1 VRQLEGRIGADS
13 TASYVEFGRR
23 ASIHTHTHRV
33 ELAGRQPPVDRSL
46 CHHNYR
52 TRIPQPADACLAC
65 RLTHRSCCR
74 RYGYTVECRGPRLHA
89 RPSTAGAAGYNTAAA
104 AANAAAAVVGLFFL
118 ILSLLAQ
125 STDLHRTKPIL
136 VCRGHAMYTPTL
148 IAGREAIFECL
159 RQNLPNIL

>member
-1 VRQLEGRIGADS
+1 MPGSTLTCTPIHGRG
-13 TASYVEFGRR
+13 G
-23 ASIHTHTHRV
+23 
-33 ELAGRQPPVDRSL
+33 
-46 CHHNYR
+46 
-52 TRIPQPADACLAC
+52 
-65 RLTHRSCCR
+65 
-74 RYGYTVECRGPRLHA
+74 GPLV
-89 RPSTAGAAGYNTAAA
+89 AAYNTAAA

-148 IAGREAIFECL
+148 IAGREAIFEFL